1 MADAH
6 HDPNS
11 APMHHDIV
19 ADYKPIH
26 MFMCALLGLAAM
38 GIGTV
43 LGLILVN
50 VVAGGIGNDIAR
62 LLAATPSGLV

>member
-26 MFMCALLGLAAM
+26 MFMCALLGLSAM

-50 VVAGGIGNDIAR
+50 D
-62 LLAATPSGLV
+62 